1 MALGNVLNTAI
12 TGLAVT
18 QTSLG
23 TVAQNITNAN
33 TVGYTRRITSQSEVA
48 TGTQMLGVRS
58 TGVQRMLDILLQR
71 QLNTETGGAG
81 YTSTL
86 KTYHAALDQ
95 LFGAPGGASSLDTIV
110 NDLTTKLQTL
120 VNDPSSYSNRS
131 QTLTA
136 ATNLA
141 QSINSIATSIQG
153 MRQDIESQ
161 LSTKIGRANQLLST
175 VQTLNARIVGKD
187 PGQVAGEL
195 DQRDAAITE
204 LSSLLDIKVTDNSDG
219 GVSIFT
225 NSGVQLFNG
234 STAAKLAFDTHSNI
248 GAGQAYSTD
257 PSQRGVG
264 TITVQSDTGSPVDLI
279 ANNSIRSGE
288 LAALIQMRDVTLPQA
303 QAQLD
308 GLAAAMA
315 QAVSN
320 RSPASS
326 AVTSGGASGFD
337 IDIAGLKSGN
347 TITVN
352 YTDALGASR
361 RVTLVRVEDASQLP
375 LPATATAD
383 TGDQVVG
390 VSFGAD
396 PFDPATAAAAIQS
409 ALSAQGIGLTVS
421 NPTGTTLR
429 VLDDGSGTGV
439 ASVSASITNT
449 ALTGSGAE
457 FPLFVDLETGKPF
470 TGSFDGGSQLTGFAQ
485 RIGVN
490 PALTADPSKL
500 VLMDGSTGSGDK
512 TRPQLILDRLTKTSY
527 AFSPDTGI
535 GGGGLH
541 YSGTIVDFAQRVV
554 EMQGAAKQSA
564 DSLDQGQQV
573 ILSSIQSR
581 YQEAAG
587 VNVDTEMSN
596 LIQLQNAYAANA
608 RVISAVKE
616 MMDLLM
622 NM

>member
-23 TVAQNITNAN
+23 TVSQNITNAN
-33 TVGYTRRITSQSEVA
+33 TVGYTRRVTTQSEVA

-71 QLNTETGGAG
+71 QLNTESGGAG

-95 LFGAPGGASSLDTIV
+95 LFGSPGGASSLDTTV
-110 NDLTTKLQTL
+110 NDLTAKLQTL
-120 VNDPSSYSNRS
+120 VDDPSSYSNRS
-131 QTLTA
+131 QALTA
-136 ATNLA
+136 ATNLS
-141 QSINSIATSIQG
+141 QSINSAATSIQG

-161 LSTKIGRANQLLST
+161 LSTKVDRANQLLST
-175 VQTLNARIVGKD
+175 IQTLNARVVGKD
-187 PGQVAGEL
+187 AGQVAGEL

-204 LSSLLDIKVTDNSDG
+204 LSSLLDIKVTENSDG

-279 ANNSIRSGE
+279 ANKSIRSGE

-315 QAVSN
+315 QAISN
-320 RSPASS
+320 RSPAST

-337 IDIAGLKSGN
+337 IDIAGLQSGN
-347 TITVN
+347 TVTVN

-361 RVTLVRVEDASQLP
+361 RLTLVRVEDAAQLP
-375 LPATATAD
+375 LPNTATAD
-383 TGDQVVG
+383 TSDQVIG

-396 PFDPATAAAAIQS
+396 PFNPTTAAAAIQS
-409 ALSAQGIGLTVS
+409 ALSAQGIGLSVS
-421 NPTGTTLR
+421 NPTGTMLR
-429 VLDDGSGTGV
+429 VLDDGSGTAV
-439 ASVSASITNT
+439 SSVSASITNT

-457 FPLFVDLETGKPF
+457 LPLFVDQETGNAF

-500 VLMDGSTGSGDK
+500 VLMDASTGSGDK
-512 TRPQLILDRLTKTSY
+512 TRPQLILDRLASTSY

-535 GGGGLH
+535 GGNGLN

-554 EMQGAAKQSA
+554 EMQGAAKESA
-564 DSLDQGQQV
+564 DNLDQGQQV